1 MKLMSPSTTPSLSP
15 SLLAWLRCFDAA
27 ARCGSFTKAAAELH
41 VSQGAVSQ
49 QVKRLEDRLGHV
61 LLLRTPAGLALTPQG
76 EQLYAATRES
86 FRNLASIVHR
96 LQLAHV
102 GEPVNIS
109 CSPSLAMLWLTLRLG
124 SLYRANPDMAFRVV
138 GESDRVD
145 PTRMSREGIAAAVRL
160 GAAGSEDA
168 KAVDLLDEWLVP
180 VAAPSFMQAHP
191 ELRKASKLKGSQ
203 LLHAADP
210 GEGGEPTEEWA
221 QWLGAVGVDLAPSAL
236 RQGTQFNLSLLAVQA
251 ALGGQGIAMGRLAL
265 VLHYLT
271 SGRLVLAFRQRV
283 LSNAT
288 YRFIGSP
295 SHPATPTVL
304 AWLLDEAA
312 RFRQQRD
319 AYFESAGISAA

>member
-1 MKLMSPSTTPSLSP
+1 M
-15 SLLAWLRCFDAA
+15 W
-27 ARCGSFTKAAAELH
+27 
-41 VSQGAVSQ
+41 
-49 QVKRLEDRLGHV
+49 
-61 LLLRTPAGLALTPQG
+61 
-76 EQLYAATRES
+76 
-86 FRNLASIVHR
+86 
-96 LQLAHV
+96 

-145 PTRMSREGIAAAVRL
+145 PSRMSREGIAAAVRL

-221 QWLGAVGVDLAPSAL
+221 QWLGAVGMDLAPSAL

-271 SGRLVLAFRQRV
+271 SGRLVLAF
-283 LSNAT
+283 
-288 YRFIGSP
+288 P
-295 SHPATPTVL
+295 SGCFPTRRT
-304 AWLLDEAA
+304 A
-312 RFRQQRD
+312 
-319 AYFESAGISAA
+319 SSAALPIPPRRPCWPGCSTRRRVSASSAMPTSRARASRRPRSAAPARA